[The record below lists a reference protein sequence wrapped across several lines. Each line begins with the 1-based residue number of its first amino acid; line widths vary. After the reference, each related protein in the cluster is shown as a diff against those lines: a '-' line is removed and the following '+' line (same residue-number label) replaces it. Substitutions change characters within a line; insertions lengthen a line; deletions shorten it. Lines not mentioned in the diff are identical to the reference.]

1 MEPAS
6 SLETSLTTNIVQRRI
21 PDQLAAFAFKV
32 EDEENECLNLRL
44 ATTY

>member
-21 PDQLAAFAFKV
+21 SDQPAAFAFKV
-32 EDEENECLNLRL
+32 EDEENECLTLRL